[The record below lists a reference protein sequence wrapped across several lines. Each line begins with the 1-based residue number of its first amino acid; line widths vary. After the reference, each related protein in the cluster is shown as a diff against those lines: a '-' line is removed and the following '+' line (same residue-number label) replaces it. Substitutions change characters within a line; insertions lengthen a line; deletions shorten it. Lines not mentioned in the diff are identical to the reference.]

1 MKSDESPRLRRLPVQ
16 IILVLCLFVPMLVS
30 SFPDPSQSVPGV
42 RIPGEVASGINQ
54 SARSLLSA
62 LSQEQREKI
71 HFSATPGAGGSEAL
85 SNWSYF
91 PGERPGLKLNDM
103 SAQERVLAQRLVRSA
118 LSDTGH
124 LKWNAIVALEDV
136 LRMMSARDNRS
147 GKPDP
152 SRDPGLYTFAIFG
165 DPAADAPWGWRVE
178 GHHISIKFLLEGDR
192 VLSSTPAF
200 LGAAPTVPLMGPNT
214 GTELLDEEEELALAL
229 MKSLVPE
236 QKEIAIQ
243 QGELPRDVVTGPG
256 HPGAPDAV
264 GIRLDQLDSS
274 QKILLD
280 ALIDSHLGILNSPIE
295 EAEKTRITDA
305 NLDEIRFAWWGSLDK
320 EMRHAYRIQGPT
332 FVVELVRTAGDP
344 GHVHIVRRDPDRDLD
359 GSPLLQH
366 LQQAHGE

>member
-1 MKSDESPRLRRLPVQ
+1 MKSDQSPRLPRLSAQ
-16 IILVLCLFVPMLVS
+16 IILIFCLFVPILVS
-30 SFPDPSQSVPGV
+30 SFADPPESISGV
-42 RIPGEVASGINQ
+42 RIPGEVASGISQ
-54 SARSLLSA
+54 CAQSLLDA
-62 LSQEQREKI
+62 LGKDQQAKI
-71 HFSATPGAGGSEAL
+71 HFVATPGSKGSEAL
-85 SNWSYF
+85 SNWTYF
-91 PGERPGLKLNDM
+91 PGERPGLKLNEM
-103 SAQERVLAQRLVRSA
+103 NTQERVLAQRLVRSA
-118 LSDTGH
+118 LSDTGQ

-136 LRMMSARDNRS
+136 LGMMSAAANRS

-165 DPAADAPWGWRVE
+165 EPGADGPWGWRVE
-178 GHHISIKFLLEGDR
+178 GHHICIKFLLDGDQ

-214 GTELLDEEEELALAL
+214 GTELLDEEEDLALNLMRAL
-229 MKSLVPE
+229 TSQ

-243 QGELPRDVVTGPG
+243 KSGLPRDVVTGPG

-264 GIRLDQLDSS
+264 GIRLDQLDPS
-274 QKILLD
+274 QKIMLD
-280 ALIDSHLGILNSPIE
+280 ALIDSHLAVLNSSIE
-295 EAEKTRITDA
+295 VAEKSRITDA
-305 NLDEIRFAWWGSLDK
+305 NLDEIHFAWWGPLEK

-332 FVVELVRTAGDP
+332 FVVELVRTAGNP

>member
-1 MKSDESPRLRRLPVQ
+1 MKPTESPHRRRLLTKIFLSVFLLVP
-16 IILVLCLFVPMLVS
+16 ILVG
-30 SFPDPSQSVPGV
+30 SFPGFPGSEKGVLIPQQVARDISQC
-42 RIPGEVASGINQ
+42 
-54 SARSLLSA
+54 ARSLLDA
-62 LSQEQREKI
+62 LGKDQLEKI
-71 HFSATPGAGGSEAL
+71 HFVATPGSKGTEAL
-85 SNWSYF
+85 STWTYF
-91 PGERPGLKLNDM
+91 PGERPGLKLNEM
-103 SAQERVLAQRLVRSA
+103 TAQERVLAQRLVRSG
-118 LSDTGH
+118 LSDTGQ

-136 LRMMSARDNRS
+136 LRMMSAASNRS

-165 DPAADAPWGWRVE
+165 EPGANAPWGWRVE
-178 GHHISIKFLLEGDR
+178 GHHISIKFLLDGNQ

-214 GTELLDEEEELALAL
+214 GTELLDEEEDLALTL
-229 MKSLVPE
+229 MRAFTAE

-243 QGELPRDVVTGPG
+243 KSGLPRDVVTGPG
-256 HPGAPDAV
+256 HPGAPDAL
-264 GIRLDQLDSS
+264 GIRLDQLDPS

-280 ALIDSHLGILNSPIE
+280 ALIDSHLAILNSSIE
-295 EAEKTRITDA
+295 QAEKSRITDA
-305 NLDEIRFAWWGSLDK
+305 SLDEIRFAWWGPLDK

-359 GSPLLQH
+359 DSPLLQH